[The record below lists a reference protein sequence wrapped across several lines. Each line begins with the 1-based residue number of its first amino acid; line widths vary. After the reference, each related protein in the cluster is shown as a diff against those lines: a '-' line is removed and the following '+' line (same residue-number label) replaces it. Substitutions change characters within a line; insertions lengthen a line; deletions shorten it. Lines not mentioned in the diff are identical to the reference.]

1 MKIPLRLLLEI
12 LETVQPA
19 LNEIKAGNR
28 SSARPYVDR
37 LRQLRSFTADH
48 IQAADQTG
56 WNESDKFYDI
66 ALEAAQVV
74 NNSLAALELISK
86 SVRLP
91 EFLADD
97 TDFHFALDNIL
108 PPVWDWERDVFI
120 FLKIP
125 HPEWHKVLRERR
137 QERVLC
143 VIDNAKTILDCP
155 EGWLFVNNIN
165 DIDTVLQQWHPHFPK
180 RHAIFEVN
188 FDSSCI
194 VEPHLQAVLDA
205 LVRESVNQKTVTDFS
220 KVWVKQQYQNAMKA
234 VVSYGISDLK
244 NRICCQNVVI
254 VSPGPSL
261 SKNIEDLKVSTEKFI
276 IIAVAQA
283 CPALAKHNIIPDF
296 VIVIDPMDYS
306 EVLSGFDCSKSA
318 LIVDDRCSPAF
329 LQKEFRE
336 TFILSSHFSLCGVSQ
351 VTKEEYYVAKGGS
364 VSVIAFGLALDFMA
378 RSITLIG
385 QDLSVEDGF
394 YYHRPGNE
402 FQPIFNQN
410 DDTVLEASKKHSVYK
425 LPGYFGGEV
434 RTKPD
439 FWLYHFQLEKAASEI
454 SGGVKIFNATEGGAY
469 ISGFVHKPLNEVIA
483 EMDYFAADCAP
494 IHPLS
499 DKQKEVRVCK
509 LTRIHQKH
517 IKICDRIDRICRD
530 ILRLL
535 LEDGQCKQNSVE
547 IDNLEKLIA
556 AETNKLPMLSG
567 LLQGELKYFESRL
580 RQCTNLN
587 ENLLLSRLLYS
598 QIKSA
603 AAEYR
608 DIVCAARYRK

>member
-56 WNESDKFYDI
+56 SDESGRFYDI

-74 NNSLAALELISK
+74 NNSLTALELIST
-86 SVRLP
+86 SIQLP

-108 PPVWDWERDVFI
+108 PPVWDWQRDVFI

-125 HPEWHKVLRERR
+125 HPAWCKVLRERG

-143 VIDNAKTILDCP
+143 VIDDANTRLECP

-165 DIDTVLQQWHPHFPK
+165 DIDTILQQWHPNFPK
-180 RHAIFEVN
+180 RHVIFEKN
-188 FDSSCI
+188 YDRSCKL
-194 VEPHLQAVLDA
+194 EPHMQAVLDA
-205 LVRESVNQKTVTDFS
+205 LVRGSVNQKTVTDFS
-220 KVWVKQQYQNAMKA
+220 KVWVKQQYENAKKA
-234 VVSYGISDLK
+234 VVSYGISDLRR
-244 NRICCQNVVI
+244 RIFGRNIVI

-261 SKNIEDLKVSTEKFI
+261 SKNIENLKVNTEKFI

-283 CPALAKHNIIPDF
+283 CPALAKHNITPDF
-296 VIVIDPMDYS
+296 VIVIDPTDYS

-329 LQKEFRE
+329 LKKEFRE
-336 TFILSSHFSLCGVSQ
+336 FFVLSSHFSLCGISQ
-351 VTKEEYYVAKGGS
+351 VTKEGYYVAKGGS
-364 VSVIAFGLALDFMA
+364 VSVIAFGLVSEFMA

-385 QDLSVEDGF
+385 QDLSIEDGF
-394 YYHRPGNE
+394 YYHRPGSDS
-402 FQPIFNQN
+402 QPIFSEK
-410 DDTVLEASKKHSVYK
+410 DGTVLEASKKHSVYK

-439 FWLYHFQLEKAASEI
+439 FWLYHFQLEKAASKI
-454 SGGVKIFNATEGGAY
+454 PDDVMIFNATEGGAF
-469 ISGFVHKPLNEVIA
+469 ISGFVHKPLNDVIA
-483 EMDYFAADCAP
+483 EIDYLAADCAP

-499 DKQKEVRVCK
+499 EKQKEIRIRK
-509 LTRIHQKH
+509 LKRIHQEH
-517 IKICDRIDRICRD
+517 IKICDKIDRFCRD

-535 LEDGQCKQNSVE
+535 SEDGLYRQNSDL
-547 IDNLEKLIA
+547 IGNLEKLIA

-580 RQCTNLN
+580 RQCTDLN
-587 ENLLLSRLLYS
+587 ENLSLSRSLYA

-603 AAEYR
+603 ASEYR
-608 DIVCAARYRK
+608 DIILCSR